1 MKLII
6 LTALTLSLLT
16 PVFATAATAAPASA
30 ASASAPAATKKACV
44 EQTDAKTKKTKEV
57 CKTVKVH
64 KKLEGTVVPDK
75 KAK

>member
-1 MKLII
+1 MKLVI

-16 PVFATAATAAPASA
+16 PVFAAAPAAA
-30 ASASAPAATKKACV
+30 ASAPAPAATKKACV
-44 EQTDAKTKKTKEV
+44 EQTDAKTKQTKEV

>member
-1 MKLII
+1 MKLVI

-16 PVFATAATAAPASA
+16 PVFAAAPAAA
-30 ASASAPAATKKACV
+30 ASAPAPAATKKACV

>member
-1 MKLII
+1 MKSVILIV
-6 LTALTLSLLT
+6 LTLSLLT
-16 PVFATAATAAPASA
+16 PVFAATPATVTAPATQ
-30 ASASAPAATKKACV
+30 ASAPATKKACV